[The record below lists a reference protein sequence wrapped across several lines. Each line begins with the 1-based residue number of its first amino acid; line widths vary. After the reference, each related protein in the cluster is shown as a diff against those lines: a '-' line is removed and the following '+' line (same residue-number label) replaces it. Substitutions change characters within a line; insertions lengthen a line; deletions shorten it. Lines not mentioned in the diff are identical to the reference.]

1 MPDNEDPSKQKRSA
15 FVEDEKIEKINRT
28 LRQDSVVEE
37 EQVIKGKDRE
47 HPAGYHYDSN
57 KNIIKSKDF
66 RYNPKPYIVGGAID
80 SSIKEPEVEVIKDAD
95 GNVMKIKVKCT
106 CGREVDIDCV
116 Y

>member
-1 MPDNEDPSKQKRSA
+1 MGDQDTKKEKRSA
-15 FVEDEKIEKINRT
+15 FVEDEKVDKMNRT
-28 LRQDSVVEE
+28 LRKDAVVDHDKIHNSSK
-37 EQVIKGKDRE
+37 QPDTSS
-47 HPAGYHYDSN
+47 GYHFDSN
-57 KNIIKSKDF
+57 KNIIKGKDF
-66 RYNPKPYIVGGAID
+66 CYNPKPFIVGGTID